1 MQVYTLHGGTLPC
14 GICSKAGCQ
23 SSQANGLL
31 ESRSLIDTAYRAH
44 NYHRKAECSGKAE
57 VLVQVPSTT

>member
-1 MQVYTLHGGTLPC
+1 MQVSTLHGYSLPS

-23 SSQANGLL
+23 NGQANGLL

-44 NYHRKAECSGKAE
+44 DDHRKAECTGKAE
-57 VLVQVPSTT
+57 ILVQVPSMT

>member
-1 MQVYTLHGGTLPC
+1 MQVYTLHGGSLPS
-14 GICSKAGCQ
+14 GTCSKAGCQ

-44 NYHRKAECSGKAE
+44 NDRKEAECIG
-57 VLVQVPSTT
+57 